1 MRVFRSRVL
10 VAMDLATVFVMFV
23 VVLVIEMPV
32 LVRVLRAV
40 EMLVN
45 VQVGRVRVQFLFDA
59 HDAPFFAWESG
70 QYIAM
75 IDSCPGR

>member
-1 MRVFRSRVL
+1 
-10 VAMDLATVFVMFV
+10 MDLAAVLVMLVIV
-23 VVLVIEMPV
+23 VVVEVLV